1 MTASETPMTEIHA
14 VDADDSRQEVFALL
28 GLLFGL
34 TVLVVWSYW
43 NSLAIAADQW
53 MGAQYSHGW
62 LVPLFAIA
70 LLVLRGEPYGIT
82 REAMGDGSFGAGLL
96 TSGGVTTK
104 ERVAGGALL
113 LVGLGG
119 RLYCSSVGY
128 EAPELFTIMPVLA
141 GVFLLVGGG
150 RVIQWAGPSIA
161 FLFFMCPLPW
171 SIADRLFR
179 TLQGIATGASTFV
192 LQILGFPAFRS
203 GNMISLGPDIQPLN
217 VIDQC
222 SGLRML
228 TIFVALSFA
237 VALVSHRPIWERIV
251 IILSSVPIALAVN
264 VMRIS
269 ITGMMHVA
277 FHGTQHADIA
287 DKFFHDFAGWIMMP
301 MAMVFLFLEF
311 VLLQY
316 VVVTD
321 DPTERP
327 AKNKKQKQQRP
338 SPDQSRRR
346 QGRRR
351 ARHNPAMAR
360 RTPSTDQPE
369 A

>member
-1 MTASETPMTEIHA
+1 MTASETPLTESAGGNA
-14 VDADDSRQEVFALL
+14 VHSRQEVYVLF
-28 GLLFGL
+28 GLLFSL
-34 TVLVVWSYW
+34 TALVVWSYW
-43 NSLAIAADQW
+43 NSLIIAADAW

-70 LLVLRGEPYGIT
+70 LLVLRGEPYGLSA
-82 REAMGDGSFGAGLL
+82 EAVRDHSWGSGLL
-96 TSGGVTTK
+96 TKGGVTTK
-104 ERVAGGALL
+104 ERAAGGALL
-113 LVGLGG
+113 LLGLGG
-119 RLYCSSVGY
+119 RLYCSNVGY
-128 EAPELFTIMPVLA
+128 EAPELFTIIPVLA
-141 GVFLLVGGG
+141 GVFLMIGGG

-179 TLQGIATGASTFV
+179 TLQGFATGASTFV
-192 LQILGFPAFRS
+192 LQFLGFPAFRS
-203 GNMISLGPDIQPLN
+203 GNMITLGPDIQPLN

-237 VALVSHRPIWERIV
+237 VALVARRPLWERIV

-264 VMRIS
+264 VARIT

-277 FHGTQHADIA
+277 FHDSEHADIA

-301 MAMVFLFLEF
+301 MAMVLLFLEF

-316 VVVTD
+316 IVVTD
-321 DPTERP
+321 DGVQRPT
-327 AKNKKQKQQRP
+327 KQKKKQQRP
-338 SPDQSRRR
+338 SPDRTRRR

-351 ARHNPAMAR
+351 AKNNPAMAR
-360 RTPSTDQPE
+360 GTSSADQPE
-369 A
+369 S